1 MEGLRPTLY
10 VPMRAFAL
18 ATRDLGS
25 QGGANLVGLIKPQ
38 DIGVIGWSAVVRSGS
53 TILGPLREN
62 ISVWHTSNLP
72 PAARLP
78 ETGRLTPTNPSL
90 QASALSPKRIGAQTI
105 FSRQLFIQSAST
117 VALDQYVAAE
127 IARSLSARLD
137 QVCLYGSGAGRSAPG
152 SAEHTERQ

>member
-53 TILGPLREN
+53 TILGPLRETFRSGTRAN
-62 ISVWHTSNLP
+62 
-72 PAARLP
+72 
-78 ETGRLTPTNPSL
+78 
-90 QASALSPKRIGAQTI
+90 
-105 FSRQLFIQSAST
+105 SR
-117 VALDQYVAAE
+117 
-127 IARSLSARLD
+127 RR
-137 QVCLYGSGAGRSAPG
+137 PG
-152 SAEHTERQ
+152 CRKLEG